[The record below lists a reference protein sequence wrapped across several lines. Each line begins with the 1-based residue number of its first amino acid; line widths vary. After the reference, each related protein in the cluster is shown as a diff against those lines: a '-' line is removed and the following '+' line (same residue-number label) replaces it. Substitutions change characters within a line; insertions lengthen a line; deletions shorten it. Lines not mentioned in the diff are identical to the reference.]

1 MKNLL
6 ARLGLPVLIGFGL
19 LSAAAA
25 ADNKDASL
33 NIQLNIKEG
42 CSVNFEGGSQVIS
55 FGSFTNL
62 DSPMDRQG
70 SFSLKCTA
78 GSSGAKTISVS
89 LNAGSVSPDDTVND
103 RKLYLDGSASSG
115 KILHFQVFSGASV
128 GTIWGDG
135 SHGTQAYN
143 IPLADV
149 AMQKHFPFIVRLE
162 RQDVSGLAVGT
173 YSNILTAEVNWQS

>member
-25 ADNKDASL
+25 AGNKDASL

-62 DSPMDRQG
+62 DSPMDRPG

-78 GSSGAKTISVS
+78 GFNSARTISVS
-89 LNAGSVSPDDTVND
+89 LNAGSAGADDTVND
-103 RKLYLDGSASSG
+103 RKLYLNGSAAQG
-115 KILHFQVFSGASV
+115 QFMRFQVFRGANA

-135 SHGTQAYN
+135 SHGTEPYIIQFSDTS
-143 IPLADV
+143 L
-149 AMQKHFPFIVRLE
+149 QERFPFIVRLE